1 MRREHEDQTPASN
14 SFGSRVTR
22 GYSFASPRDGARATE
37 VWATTVCNAVT
48 SFTLGG
54 AMAGKA
60 RTVFFYSAVEIDKDG
75 RAHQFGKDWWSNF
88 LEHVESLD
96 EADRRTYYHRRHF
109 TGEVAET
116 ITPAVRY
123 LRVGKQ
129 RPGADWPDIEFGEG
143 DEGARVA
150 AIVEPL
156 YIVPVGGTPYVAV
169 VRTSGA
175 ATWEALSDWISTVGK
190 FIDGDTA
197 FALEPY
203 TNRDQLDRLASAVGA
218 SKVYL
223 KVDPEGLD
231 RLPGNTEL
239 GKAVARAANAGAGA
253 VSVEITVSFGR
264 TRAEEAGAEGLVD
277 GVREVISSG
286 SYTRAKATLL
296 QPSDDGAGVFKDPI
310 DFVMDRVTLKEA
322 VGDSEDEVLT
332 PDDVVGAMSDAITRF
347 RERLPK
353 G

>member
-1 MRREHEDQTPASN
+1 MLCHAESSLT
-14 SFGSRVTR
+14 
-22 GYSFASPRDGARATE
+22 
-37 VWATTVCNAVT
+37 W
-48 SFTLGG
+48 GG

-75 RAHQFGKDWWSNF
+75 RAHQFGKDWWGNF
-88 LEHVESLD
+88 LAHVASLD
-96 EADRRTYYHRRHF
+96 EPDRQTYYHRRHF

-116 ITPAVRY
+116 ISPAVRY

-129 RPGADWPDIEFGEG
+129 RPGADWPDIEFDEG
-143 DEGARVA
+143 DEGARIA

-156 YIVPVGGTPYVAV
+156 YIVPVTGTAYVAI

-175 ATWEALSDWISTVGK
+175 ATWEALTDWISTVGK
-190 FIDGDTA
+190 FIEGDTA

-231 RLPGNTEL
+231 RLPGKSEL
-239 GKAVARAANAGAGA
+239 GQAVARAAGAGAGA

-264 TRAEEAGAEGLVD
+264 SRAEEAGAESLIE

-286 SYTRAKATLL
+286 SYTHAKATLL
-296 QPSDDGAGVFKDPI
+296 QPSDDGAGVSKDPI
-310 DFVMDRVTLKEA
+310 DFVMDRVTFREA

-332 PDDVVGAMSDAITRF
+332 PDDVIGAMSDAITRF